1 MKTKL
6 ALIWLEMLGDALRKR
21 AWDLSVI
28 GSAVAMVVGCGEHRT
43 ERVMDS
49 RRSIAEW
56 RSIDSLGGGH
66 VVLDSLRFTTHG
78 RKFDLVILK
87 NAEELADGPPWTWE
101 GIRPLLLFA
110 VTKDGGQEMVLRN
123 DSLILCLTCGGIFG
137 DPYAGVEFKKDT
149 LIIHHY
155 GGSNWRWA
163 TTHSF
168 VYGTDG
174 TWPLVRQ
181 NNVSYSVFEPDSTMQ
196 ISNALPA
203 APATLATCASEW

>member
-1 MKTKL
+1 MTTDHTLIRLEKL
-6 ALIWLEMLGDALRKR
+6 GEALRKLAR
-21 AWDLSVI
+21 NGSVI
-28 GSAVAMVVGCGEHRT
+28 WFSVAMVVGCGAHRT
-43 ERVMDS
+43 ERVQDS

-56 RSIDSLGGGH
+56 RSIDSLGIDH

-78 RKFDLVILK
+78 REFDLVILR
-87 NAEELADGPPWTWE
+87 NMEELADGPPWTWE
-101 GIRPLLLFA
+101 GSRPLLLFA
-110 VTKDGGQEMVLRN
+110 ITKDGGQELVLRN

-137 DPYAGVEFKKDT
+137 DPCAGIEFKNDT

-168 VYGTDG
+168 VHGTDG

-181 NNVSYSVFEPDSTMQ
+181 KNVSYSVFEPDSTMEVT
-196 ISNALPA
+196 STLP
-203 APATLATCASEW
+203 PVLRTLATCSSYW